1 MPVTTL
7 RTPGLLAAT
16 FALLGALAL
25 PATATAELDSFL
37 VPDTRAPVV
46 IAEAPFALKGL
57 WTDGTINTKFG
68 TDGRARSQARFRGVA
83 DLRADDAATQAD
95 GKIVLSGFATRR
107 TPDGR
112 TPRYV
117 ALARFDAAGRPDLGF
132 GKDGTVVTARGG
144 RGAEIAPMADGDLL
158 VGGSVGVPDEF
169 RGRRPML
176 LRLRPDG
183 TPDRRFGDRGL
194 LVVRLRGGPDYAG
207 TFDGTVTDLVPRPGG
222 GAVVAVRG
230 SFGAGRDYVSLL
242 LRYGPRGRIDR
253 GFGHDG
259 RVALDHAFGVGKAAL
274 DLPGIGTTVYALGP
288 GRDGG
293 IVALGEYTDLTHR
306 VAMVGLLPGG
316 GLDRAYGSDGVVLGP
331 EGPPLA
337 FNLGFATEPGGGVT
351 VATAADP
358 NRHSFLLVRFTPD
371 GELADFGGPGGG
383 VTPAQRGRA
392 PLSVA
397 VRPGGDIV
405 VLAFELDPPYAPL
418 LTFFRFENGS
428 LAIWPGASQTR
439 PR

>member
-1 MPVTTL
+1 MTRG
-7 RTPGLLAAT
+7 RTGIGVVALSLICSWAFAA
-16 FALLGALAL
+16 A
-25 PATATAELDSFL
+25 PASAELDSFL

-46 IAEAPFALKGL
+46 IAGGPFALKGL
-57 WTDGTINTKFG
+57 WTDGTINSKFG
-68 TDGRARSQARFRGVA
+68 TNGGAESQARFRGVD
-83 DLRADDAATQAD
+83 DLGADDSATQAD

-112 TPRYV
+112 TPRFV

-132 GKDGTVVTARGG
+132 GEGGTVVTARGG
-144 RGAEIAPMADGDLL
+144 RGAEIAPMTDGSLL

-183 TPDRRFGDRGL
+183 ARDRRFGDRGL
-194 LVVRLRGGPDYAG
+194 LVLRLRGGPDYAG
-207 TFDGTVTDLVPRPGG
+207 AFDGTVTDILPRPGG

-259 RVALDHAFGVGKAAL
+259 RLALHHRFGVGKAAL
-274 DLPGIGTTVYALGP
+274 KLPGVGATVYALGP
-288 GRDGG
+288 GRNGG
-293 IVALGEYTDLTHR
+293 IVALGEYSELTHQ
-306 VAMVGLLPGG
+306 VAMVGLLPDG
-316 GLDRAYGSDGVVLGP
+316 GLDRGYGSDGVALGP

-351 VATAADP
+351 VASAADP
-358 NRHSFLLVRFTPD
+358 NRHSFLLVRFTAD
-371 GELADFGGPGGG
+371 GAPAAFGGPGGG
-383 VTPAQRGRA
+383 ITPAQPGRA

-397 VRPGGDIV
+397 VRPGGDI
-405 VLAFELDPPYAPL
+405 LALSFELDPPYAPL
-418 LTFFRFENGS
+418 LTRFRFENGS
-428 LAIWPGASQTR
+428 VAIWPGAGQTR